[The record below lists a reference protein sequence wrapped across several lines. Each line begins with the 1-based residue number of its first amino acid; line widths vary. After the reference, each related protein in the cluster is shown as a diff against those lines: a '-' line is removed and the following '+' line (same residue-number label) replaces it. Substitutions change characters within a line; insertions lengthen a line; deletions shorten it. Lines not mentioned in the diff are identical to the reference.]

1 MHHQREPIDPRP
13 EQPDSGESSGAA
25 PSDSSA
31 RTSLLKTLPVI
42 ERRIQLAGVST
53 AVLEGGEGR
62 PVVLLHG
69 PYANAAHFMR
79 VIPALSA
86 NHRVIVPDLPG
97 HGASHVVRGEL
108 DVEST
113 LRWLGELIE
122 QTCTSRP
129 ALVGHLFGG
138 AMAARFAIERGQE
151 VARLVLINTLG
162 LSEFRP
168 SPQFADAMTEFADA
182 PTERTHRS
190 LWQYCAYDL
199 PMLRQQMGP
208 LWEPF
213 EAYNLERARSASQ
226 RAAIPQLMSFAA
238 SAIPP
243 ADLARITVP
252 TALIWGRHDLATPLT
267 IAEAAS
273 ARYGW
278 PLHVIEKANDDP
290 PVEQPEA
297 LAKALLLV
305 LRDGDAS
312 ANQRSNVVRNQSEG
326 AR

>member
-1 MHHQREPIDPRP
+1 MHREPIHPRP
-13 EQPDSGESSGAA
+13 EQPVSEASSRAA
-25 PSDSSA
+25 PPDSSA
-31 RTSLLKTLPVI
+31 RSSLLKTLPVS

-69 PYANAAHFMR
+69 PYANAAHWMR
-79 VIPALSA
+79 VIPALCA
-86 NHRVIVPDLPG
+86 GYRVIVPDLPG
-97 HGASHVVRGEL
+97 HGASQVVRGAL
-108 DVEST
+108 DVESM

-151 VARLVLINTLG
+151 VARLVLINALG

-168 SPQFADAMTEFADA
+168 APQFADAMTAFADA
-182 PTERTHRS
+182 PTERTHQS
-190 LWQYCAYDL
+190 LWQYCAHDL
-199 PMLRQQMGP
+199 PTLRQQMGP

-226 RAAIPQLMSFAA
+226 RAAIPQLMQSFGA

-252 TALIWGRHDLATPLT
+252 TALIWGRHDLATPLS

-278 PLHVIEKANDDP
+278 PFYVIEKANDDP

-297 LAKALLLV
+297 LAKALLSV
-305 LRDGDAS
+305 LR
-312 ANQRSNVVRNQSEG
+312 EG